1 MTGAARGIVAAT
13 IMVSMAL
20 GIAFGVGLGRPWL
33 VPRAL
38 RIQAWLQLALV
49 ALPIMLDMV
58 LLLITLRVVPPVW
71 VIVAVLSIQDAVYL
85 WRLVVLVR
93 AHHERNRS

>member
-1 MTGAARGIVAAT
+1 
-13 IMVSMAL
+13 MVSMAL

-33 VPRAL
+33 APRAL
-38 RIQAWLQLALV
+38 RTQAWLQLALV

-71 VIVAVLSIQDAVYL
+71 VIATVLSAQDAVYL